1 MPHLFICHAHVTN
14 VPQIIGTSV
23 RDPYILVRSSPAL
36 YTTYR
41 DRTRFFLL
49 RDLVLAMVC
58 VKKTPL
64 VYSSLRRAHATVT
77 RSRHAITITNM
88 IDSRAHLTTV
98 CCQEKWS
105 GKYLPYRTGGYG
117 PALWHARTH
126 TNTYILTRC
135 GCHNFVRM
143 GGHQNA
149 MGESDGGMLITMHSR
164 LVDCAI
170 SSMDSIRMLTYTT
183 TVGEKRM
190 LVPVLEC
197 GELYSYKV
205 SSFRWF
211 DKTWKTRVTKKV
223 RLGTPLERNSLIT
236 ILANRA
242 AKHYIIH
249 LLPTIFIRT
258 ICIGF

>member
-1 MPHLFICHAHVTN
+1 
-14 VPQIIGTSV
+14 
-23 RDPYILVRSSPAL
+23 
-36 YTTYR
+36 
-41 DRTRFFLL
+41 
-49 RDLVLAMVC
+49 
-58 VKKTPL
+58 
-64 VYSSLRRAHATVT
+64 
-77 RSRHAITITNM
+77 
-88 IDSRAHLTTV
+88 
-98 CCQEKWS
+98 
-105 GKYLPYRTGGYG
+105 
-117 PALWHARTH
+117 
-126 TNTYILTRC
+126 
-135 GCHNFVRM
+135 M

-149 MGESDGGMLITMHSR
+149 MAESDGGMLITMHSR

-211 DKTWKTRVTKKV
+211 DKTWQIRVTKKV

-249 LLPTIFIRT
+249 LLLQPNNMYWVL
-258 ICIGF
+258 ICTTHPLLLHDHSNHTSNLQLL